1 MEIFKKLQDNTYRH
15 KRMNM
20 RNGIYIL
27 LCTIIFLLP
36 ACSRNKSLALPLK
49 PNILLVITDD
59 QSWEHA
65 GCYGDQVIRTPSIDR
80 LSREGIRFENAY
92 TACPSCSPSRA
103 AILTGQDIYRLEEG
117 GVLTGFIRDK
127 YVLFPKILAEGGY
140 HVGSTGK
147 RYWPRTQNVEGAVDE
162 PIGKVYNVL
171 HQEAIPEGISRL
183 DYSASLKLFLE
194 EKQSEDPFFFWV
206 GTSEP
211 HMPYESNRGIK
222 TGIDTSAIRIPGFIP
237 DVSVARLDLADYMS
251 EIEWADRALGEMIRI
266 LEEKGMLE
274 TTLVIFTSDNG
285 MPFPRSKATLYDHGV
300 RMPLVMRWGSYL
312 KGGGLITNPVS
323 LIDLGPT
330 FLDLA
335 GMKIPEQMTGRSMK
349 NLLIRNESGFI
360 EGEQE
365 FVVSAFEKH
374 VLARPDSLGFPR
386 RAIHTE
392 KWTYIINYEPDRYPM
407 GTEEIHIPW
416 WDNFGETDPSRTKEY
431 FKENMH
437 KPEFSKFWEL
447 GFGKV
452 PAEELY
458 QKKEDPDMLFNLAQN
473 PEYAAIKAS
482 LRKKLGQYLMETSD
496 PRARGLSP
504 WDAYNLD
511 KPVPPK

>member
-1 MEIFKKLQDNTYRH
+1 
-15 KRMNM
+15 M
-20 RNGIYIL
+20 RKGIYIL
-27 LCTIIFLLP
+27 SCTFIPILLS
-36 ACSRNKSLALPLK
+36 CSPNKTGPFPSR

-65 GCYGDQVIRTPSIDR
+65 GCYGDRAIRTPSVDR

-92 TACPSCSPSRA
+92 AACPSCSPSRA

-127 YVLFPKILAEGGY
+127 FVLFPQILAENGY

-162 PIGKVYNVL
+162 PIGKVYHVL
-171 HQEAIPEGISRL
+171 HQDTIPEGISGL
-183 DYSASLKLFLE
+183 DYSASFELFLE
-194 EKQSEDPFFFWV
+194 DQQGGDPFFFWV

-211 HMPYESNRGIK
+211 HRPYESGRGIS
-222 TGIDTSAIRIPGFIP
+222 TGIDTSAIRIPGFMP
-237 DVSVARLDLADYMS
+237 DVPVVRLDLADYLS
-251 EIEWADRALGEMIRI
+251 EIEWADRALGEMIGI
-266 LEEKGMLE
+266 LEEKEMLE
-274 TTLVIFTSDNG
+274 TTLIIFTSDNG

-300 RMPLVMRWGSYL
+300 RMPLVMRWGSHL

-330 FLDLA
+330 FLELA
-335 GMKIPEQMTGRSMK
+335 GIEIPKQMTGRSIK
-349 NLLIRNESGFI
+349 DLLQKHPSGLM
-360 EGEQE
+360 EGEHE

-374 VLARPDSLGFPR
+374 VLARSDSLGFPR
-386 RAIHTE
+386 RAIHTAE
-392 KWTYIINYEPDRYPM
+392 WNYIINYEPDRDPM
-407 GTEEIHIPW
+407 GSEEVYIPW
-416 WDNFGETDPSRTKEY
+416 WDNFGETDPGPAKEY
-431 FKENMH
+431 FKERMH
-437 KPEFSKFWEL
+437 QPEFSPFWEL
-447 GFGKV
+447 CFGRV

-458 QKKEDPDMLFNLAQN
+458 QKKEDPDMLVNLAQD
-473 PEYAAIKAS
+473 PGYAAIKAG
-482 LRKKLGQYLMETSD
+482 LRKKLEQYLVETSD
-496 PRARGLSP
+496 PRVRGMSP